1 MEKRKQV
8 VEHDVRN
15 AEGIII
21 EELTETQVDLKSIGS
36 TYRTA
41 KIEMITDDVEIFR
54 NHSGQETPFLLL
66 ARAKMDNNEYAALFD
81 TKTKQGHIV
90 ELVRSNGIVKEVR
103 DLDGLFSDEEWAVM
117 NEFFQQNKVF
127 ESNRI
132 FRWTMNSAVNKKL
145 DTHLPNHL
153 LESWKLDPKTMKR
166 KR

>member
-1 MEKRKQV
+1 MERKPI
-8 VEHDVRN
+8 VEHDIRN

-21 EELTETQVDLKSIGS
+21 EELTETQVDLKSLGS

-41 KIEMITDDVEIFR
+41 KITMITDDIEIFR
-54 NHSGQETPFLLL
+54 NHSGQDTPFLIL
-66 ARAKMDNNEYAALFD
+66 ARATMDSNEYAALFD

-90 ELVRSNGIVKEVR
+90 GITRVNGMIKEIR
-103 DLDGLFSDEEWAVM
+103 DLDGLFSDEEWAVI

-132 FRWTMNSAVNKKL
+132 FRWTFNSAENKKL

-153 LESWKLDPKTMKR
+153 LESWKLDPTTMKR